1 MFAEASNVVG
11 YSDLGIFLFLT
22 VHCWDYRRFV
32 VKNAEI
38 SSQEEFDFTT
48 KKISENFS
56 NYSAWHNR
64 SKLLPKVYPDAEV
77 KGRVNEDALLKG
89 KLIFQLFYN
98 KSLERY
104 FYFLYLPTC
113 LS

>member
-1 MFAEASNVVG
+1 MFP
-11 YSDLGIFLFLT
+11 FWT

-38 SSQEEFDFTT
+38 STQEEFDFTT

-64 SKLLPKVYPDAEV
+64 SKLLPKVYPDAEC
-77 KGRVNEDALLKG
+77 KGKVNEDALLKG
-89 KLIFQLFYN
+89 KLTFQL
-98 KSLERY
+98 
-104 FYFLYLPTC
+104 LYKTICRSSDVLYIFIRTKAITP
-113 LS
+113 LNVE